1 LWRTIVLA
9 LIATLSAWHL
19 LSEAP
24 TPLLDVD
31 PNKRTADYFMEE
43 FTLTSIGADGL
54 PSYRLT
60 GTHMAHYPDNDTLE
74 ITAPYAVFYTQAAIR
89 WKVLAEQGLTNSKGD
104 EIYLLGKVRIRH
116 FETDPVTPT
125 MKILTR
131 DVRVEPAVK
140 FAETDQPVTLI
151 NGFGQTDAVGAR
163 VYLQAGLIE
172 LLSQVKG
179 SYEAQRTP

>member
-1 LWRTIVLA
+1 MVLA
-9 LIATLSAWHL
+9 LIATLTAWHL
-19 LSEAP
+19 LSKAP
-24 TPLLDVD
+24 VPLLGGD
-31 PNKRTADYFMEE
+31 PDKRTADYFMED

-60 GTHMAHYPDNDTLE
+60 GTYIAHYLDNDNLE
-74 ITAPYAVFYTQAAIR
+74 IMAPYAVFYTQAAIR
-89 WKVLAEQGLTNSKGD
+89 WKVLAEKGLTKSKGN
-104 EIYLLGKVRIRH
+104 EIYLLGEVRIRH
-116 FETDPVTPT
+116 FGEDPVTPT

-140 FAETDQPVTLI
+140 FAETDQPITLI

-163 VYLQAGLIE
+163 VYLQVELIE

-179 SYEAQRTP
+179 SYEAQHTP